1 MSKGYSDILVFFS
14 QSLFPQFFTF
24 WKIIYLSKQRFRK
37 RWNLFEDRYYRKK
50 NFFEW
55 LCQNKQVYFCF
66 VASRKDSS
74 LHSSW
79 RDFEAGI
86 AKCTGNDGPWRRY
99 EWIYGM
105 AATGVAG
112 APRLW
117 PRSSAFSSSRYCCT
131 VSRLTIHISNAYA
144 IRRFPSCPLSSSPNR
159 SCNL

>member
-1 MSKGYSDILVFFS
+1 MTLS
-14 QSLFPQFFTF
+14 Q
-24 WKIIYLSKQRFRK
+24 FR
-37 RWNLFEDRYYRKK
+37 R
-50 NFFEW
+50 
-55 LCQNKQVYFCF
+55 QVYFCF

-117 PRSSAFSSSRYCCT
+117 PRSSAFSSSRYYCT
-131 VSRLTIHISNAYA
+131 VSRLTIYISNAYA

-159 SCNL
+159 SCNFKNLLQKKRLSQRAARPRNFLRQKKTKIFFYFSKILKFFRNF